1 MISAGQPRKPRFT
14 TLTWIVVLVWESR
27 MEHSAYL
34 REEAEKFRTLA
45 ESAGRPD
52 LLREYIDLA
61 ETCDEV
67 AEELEYRQTGG

>member
-1 MISAGQPRKPRFT
+1 
-14 TLTWIVVLVWESR
+14 
-27 MEHSAYL
+27 MEHSVYL
-34 REEAEKFRTLA
+34 REEAERFRTLA

-67 AEELEYRQTGG
+67 AEEMEYRQTGG